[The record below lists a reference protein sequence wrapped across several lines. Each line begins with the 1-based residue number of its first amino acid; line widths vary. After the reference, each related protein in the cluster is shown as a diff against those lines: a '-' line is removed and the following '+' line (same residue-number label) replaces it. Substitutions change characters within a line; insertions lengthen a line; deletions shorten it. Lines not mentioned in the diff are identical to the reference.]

1 MNNIFV
7 FLSKRTI
14 HHTVCVCEWCMKI
27 NDLVRFIQS
36 KNPVRHM
43 RLFGVYVVFCN
54 ESQNKSKT
62 KPTTSVPKRV
72 INQFSLEFT
81 KTLKIYNAST
91 WLTAVPLF
99 SLFILL
105 RISKIFWIQK
115 SLYETS
121 TTSLTNWGHA
131 KMFPFWRAL

>member
-1 MNNIFV
+1 
-7 FLSKRTI
+7 
-14 HHTVCVCEWCMKI
+14 
-27 NDLVRFIQS
+27 
-36 KNPVRHM
+36 M

-72 INQFSLEFT
+72 INHFSLEFR

-99 SLFILL
+99 SLYFVKNLENILNTEEFI
-105 RISKIFWIQK
+105 RNIHNIS
-115 SLYETS
+115 
-121 TTSLTNWGHA
+121 N
-131 KMFPFWRAL
+131 

>member
-1 MNNIFV
+1 
-7 FLSKRTI
+7 
-14 HHTVCVCEWCMKI
+14 MKI

-36 KNPVRHM
+36 KNPVWHM

-72 INQFSLEFT
+72 INHFSLEFT

-91 WLTAVPLF
+91 
-99 SLFILL
+99 
-105 RISKIFWIQK
+105 
-115 SLYETS
+115 
-121 TTSLTNWGHA
+121 
-131 KMFPFWRAL
+131 